1 MLANQIERDVY
12 VLQNAYQQPIP
23 YVRFTNAIPIVFN
36 FRDYDI
42 PEGSTVK
49 AFCAKP
55 SGAAVY
61 SDAVLSGNTV
71 TINVTDQMFIE
82 LGETILQVQV
92 LNGDSTLVTFGWPV
106 IVQPNATEGDIP
118 PSQNESGF
126 WNELQQ
132 QVTDA
137 VNNCDEAAASVN
149 TAISNA
155 EQATQTANNAAAN
168 ANEAAQQVFDQQYI
182 LTTDYTFPESGT
194 VQPTSYGNA
203 IVQEIDGAIYQGA
216 APSPNNPQFIHG
228 VGDTGF
234 FDGELLQGYY
244 NSSGVFT
251 SSSNYVCSSN
261 QIPCVEN
268 DNIGVILENSAT
280 GVIISF
286 FQEGGTFISQSS
298 GMSAVAP
305 ANTAYCMIS
314 INQNGITP
322 QTAGHITVTING
334 NYAVILDTVGKNLFD
349 IDGEVNT
356 QGSDYSIVKRN
367 TVSGNV
373 LTCNGNSVNNIS
385 TGQVISGLKGKTIT
399 FSAKVLSIGTGVYGA
414 IYVYENGQYTNY
426 KSGNTAGSKI
436 SLSMT
441 CETDNPVFAFNT
453 GAGTGAQF
461 TDIQVEISE
470 TATDYIPYQSSRT
483 YIPISSPLY
492 SGDKIYQK
500 EMRYRVSRQW
510 GVAVFDGSRDEIWYF
525 YQASGINQFYIDL
538 STSLHSTK
546 SPNAFCKY
554 FKPIVID
561 YRKDNYNTIYTY
573 GGGIAVNVST
583 DIAKDTSEWKT
594 WLQSNPITVVY
605 QLATPTDEPLSQDG
619 IIAAYSLMACDEV
632 TNVSLTGADPNLTLN
647 NIVKF
652 PRNSDGALLTTT
664 RANGVMIEL
673 KDQNEDLTTITQQ
686 IATLNQFMASFDGK
700 TLYTT

>member
-1 MLANQIERDVY
+1 MANQIERDVY

-132 QVTDA
+132 QVDDA
-137 VNNCDEAAASVN
+137 VNNCNEAAASVN

-182 LTTDYTFPESGT
+182 LTTDYTFPENGT

-216 APSPNNPQFIHG
+216 DPSPDNPQFIHG

-234 FDGELLQGYY
+234 FDGELSQGYY
-244 NSSGVFT
+244 NTIGVFT

-305 ANTAYCMIS
+305 GNTSYCMIS
-314 INQNGITP
+314 VNQTGITP

-334 NYAVILDTVGKNLFD
+334 NYAVILDT
-349 IDGEVNT
+349 
-356 QGSDYSIVKRN
+356 
-367 TVSGNV
+367 
-373 LTCNGNSVNNIS
+373 
-385 TGQVISGLKGKTIT
+385 
-399 FSAKVLSIGTGVYGA
+399 
-414 IYVYENGQYTNY
+414 ENE
-426 KSGNTAGSKI
+426 
-436 SLSMT
+436 SL
-441 CETDNPVFAFNT
+441 N
-453 GAGTGAQF
+453 
-461 TDIQVEISE
+461 
-470 TATDYIPYQSSRT
+470 QSSRT

-500 EMRYRVSRQW
+500 EMQYMVYRKW
-510 GVAVFDGSRDEIWYF
+510 AVAVFDGSADEVWKEVPGEPQYPKYYRIAIGEKGY
-525 YQASGINQFYIDL
+525 GIENNVLCNRFTNAPISSITQDIGCDIFSSSAINAFVFAVRPGIDTVTDL
-538 STSLHSTK
+538 ST
-546 SPNAFCKY
+546 F
-554 FKPIVID
+554 
-561 YRKDNYNTIYTY
+561 
-573 GGGIAVNVST
+573 
-583 DIAKDTSEWKT
+583 KT

-619 IIAAYSLMACDEV
+619 IIAAYSLMACDAV